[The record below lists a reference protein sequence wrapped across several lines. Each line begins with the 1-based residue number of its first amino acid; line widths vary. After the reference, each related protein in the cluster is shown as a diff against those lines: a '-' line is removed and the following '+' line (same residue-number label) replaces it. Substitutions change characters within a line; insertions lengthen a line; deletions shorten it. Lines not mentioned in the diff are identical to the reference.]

1 MCDLCRRDY
10 ESTWKKKKSTDNVV
24 LGFHIKIRI
33 KDFDFKDYTQM
44 DNHFFFVCWHV
55 RRKKKRPKY
64 SGIGLMSPNA
74 YKLSGY
80 LNGREHLCLFVTR
93 DKET

>member
-44 DNHFFFVCWHV
+44 DNHFFCLLA
-55 RRKKKRPKY
+55 RQKKKKDPH
-64 SGIGLMSPNA
+64 ILELA
-74 YKLSGY
+74 
-80 LNGREHLCLFVTR
+80 
-93 DKET
+93 